1 MINNTQFEGLRP
13 MLDAEFALRLST
25 IAHEAPI
32 NVSVARKHA
41 EIPVREFLNHLIE
54 HPSLAPI

>member
-1 MINNTQFEGLRP
+1 

-32 NVSVARKHA
+32 KVSVARKHT
-41 EIPVREFLNHLIE
+41 EIPEREFLNHQIE
-54 HPSLAPI
+54 HPSLAPIDQA